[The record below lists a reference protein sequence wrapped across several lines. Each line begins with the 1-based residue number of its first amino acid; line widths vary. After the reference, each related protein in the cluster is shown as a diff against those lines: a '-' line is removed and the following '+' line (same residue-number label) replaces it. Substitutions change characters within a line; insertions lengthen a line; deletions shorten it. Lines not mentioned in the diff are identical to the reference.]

1 MSIGSG
7 QGLVETILA
16 QIGGWQRLRHWL
28 LVTRNVKRRYRR
40 CSCTEISSTLS
51 HLERVCGEIAA

>member
-1 MSIGSG
+1 
-7 QGLVETILA
+7 LVETILA

-28 LVTRNVKRRYRR
+28 LVTHNVKSRYLR
-40 CSCTEISSTLS
+40 CGCTEISSILS